1 MMIPGAGQFVLVP
14 QESENC
20 KNKDSSSV
28 KQTQEEV
35 HYLGRTDLNYQEGF
49 FFNLLTNWK
58 FQLRIRLWG
67 IR

>member
-20 KNKDSSSV
+20 KNKESSSV

-35 HYLGRTDLNYQEGF
+35 HRLGRTDLNYQEGF
-49 FFNLLTNWK
+49 FQPSCFD
-58 FQLRIRLWG
+58 
-67 IR
+67 

>member
-20 KNKDSSSV
+20 KNKESSSV

-35 HYLGRTDLNYQEGF
+35 HRLGRTGLNYQEGF
-49 FFNLLTNWK
+49 FSTFLFRLKGWK
-58 FQLRIRLWG
+58 TIFH
-67 IR
+67 